1 LKGLP
6 KERRSDGHGVV
17 QGFQCGGSFRPAS
30 HGHAVSREI
39 AAEMIAGGA
48 GALNVCAAHS
58 YVNAGVVAGGAEAWC
73 AGDGAPRA
81 GAPVGSLPGGE
92 IGSTW
97 GGRCCGGVG
106 LPESLRESGGRG
118 RNRWANPA
126 CRNRWA
132 NPACRNRWANPAYRN
147 RWANPAYFPK
157 MASRVCARFER
168 WSRIRS
174 SRIRC
179 IESVMSSGLRMICG
193 VMNTSSVDMVSC
205 WVVFLNK

>member
-1 LKGLP
+1 M
-6 KERRSDGHGVV
+6 V
-17 QGFQCGGSFRPAS
+17 
-30 HGHAVSREI
+30 
-39 AAEMIAGGA
+39 AGGA

-58 YVNAGVVAGGAEAWC
+58 YVNAGVVAGSAGAWC
-73 AGDGAPRA
+73 AKDRAPRA

-92 IGSTW
+92 IESTW
-97 GGRCCGGVG
+97 VGRCWGGVG
-106 LPESLRESGGRG
+106 LPESLRESGGR
-118 RNRWANPA
+118 

-132 NPACRNRWANPAYRN
+132 NPACRNRST
-147 RWANPAYFPK
+147 NPAYFPK

-205 WVVFLNK
+205 

>member
-1 LKGLP
+1 MASPHGTQQRLSLKGLP

-126 CRNRWA
+126 
-132 NPACRNRWANPAYRN
+132 
-147 RWANPAYFPK
+147 YFPK